1 MQMIENM
8 RMSGDWQVGKGA
20 IADLCYCPTELK
32 IVNLEMSKIDFSE
45 LEGNEN
51 LITMADFSGGDG
63 LQIHRMYEYV
73 KAKGLNPAAYY
84 NEMHTTRFNTA
95 MERYSHLDNFNMVN
109 TDFFFLKCRHKNGNA
124 YKKENIA
131 IIRNN
136 PPYTFIEQHGQTVR
150 AEEAFFLENSLLN
163 ASEGVHIFELPIHQL
178 TGIENLLKKILYRY
192 EAVHIFKFPKK
203 DFLRYKQVVVI
214 GVRKKTNSA
223 DLEKA
228 EILRNRLINDQIP
241 YLDDD
246 DKPVVK
252 LSSRAVNSCKPIN
265 VYRDGRVNDVTLS
278 NGYNQVISS
287 VWDKV
292 SKSTNK
298 HLMTI
303 KERGKPIIEKL
314 IGNQAMELNA
324 GAFNGIQGN
333 SVLIKGGYEK
343 EIVVTEEMEGT
354 TKVTTRTE
362 VIKPTIAVTN
372 KVGDILVK
380 GQL

>member
-1 MQMIENM
+1 
-8 RMSGDWQVGKGA
+8 MSGDWQTGKGA
-20 IADLCYCPTELK
+20 VADLGFVPTKKE
-32 IVNLEMSKIDFSE
+32 IVLMEMSKIDLSE

-51 LITMADFSGGDG
+51 PITMCDFTGGEGDQ
-63 LQIHRMYEYV
+63 LWWMYEFV
-73 KAKGLNPAAYY
+73 REKNLNPATYY

-95 MERYSHLDNFNMVN
+95 MSNYAHIENFHMIN
-109 TDFFFLKCRHKNGNA
+109 TDFFFLKCRHKNGTA

-136 PPYTFIEQHGQTVR
+136 PPYTYIEQFGQTVR

-178 TGIENLLKKILYRY
+178 TGIENLIKKILYRY
-192 EAVHIFKFPKK
+192 ENVHVFKFPEKEFQK
-203 DFLRYKQVVVI
+203 FKQVVII
-214 GVRKKTNSA
+214 GTRKKTNSA

-241 YLDDD
+241 YLDEDD
-246 DKPVVK
+246 TPVVK

-278 NGYNQVISS
+278 NGYSQVISS
-287 VWDKV
+287 VWDKLN
-292 SKSTNK
+292 KYLNK

-303 KERGKPIIEKL
+303 EDRGNPIIEKL
-314 IGNQAMELNA
+314 IGHKSLELNS
-324 GAFNGIQGN
+324 GVYNGIQQ

-343 EIVVTEEMEGT
+343 DIIVTEEMEGT

-362 VIKPTIAVTN
+362 VLKPTIAVTN
-372 KVGDILVK
+372 KAGDILVK
-380 GQL
+380 GQI

>member
-1 MQMIENM
+1 M
-8 RMSGDWQVGKGA
+8 
-20 IADLCYCPTELK
+20 
-32 IVNLEMSKIDFSE
+32 
-45 LEGNEN
+45 
-51 LITMADFSGGDG
+51 
-63 LQIHRMYEYV
+63 
-73 KAKGLNPAAYY
+73 
-84 NEMHTTRFNTA
+84 
-95 MERYSHLDNFNMVN
+95 
-109 TDFFFLKCRHKNGNA
+109 
-124 YKKENIA
+124 
-131 IIRNN
+131 
-136 PPYTFIEQHGQTVR
+136 GQTVR